1 MTAAPR
7 PELIRSIGRWALA
20 GLMINGVIGSAIFGM
35 PSLIAAKLGRAA
47 PWAWVM
53 AAVLIG
59 VVIACFA
66 EVASRFRDAG
76 GPYLYA
82 RATFGRFA
90 GIQTGWMAYLARLT
104 ASASVANLF
113 VIYLGEFWPG
123 FSGRAVGIAVLAILL
138 GSLALVNYRGVGLGS
153 GVSSVIAAAKLAGLG
168 LFVLVGLIWMTGHGA
183 AAAPAAPPGTGPWL
197 EALLILV
204 FAYGGFEAA
213 LMPLS
218 EAKNPERDAPVALFT
233 ALAVSALIYTL
244 VQLVVTWSLPD
255 AASQARPV
263 AAAASV
269 FLGPAGGALMALVA
283 LTSTFGYLA
292 GGMVNVPRLTFAMA
306 EQRDLPRPFGA
317 VHRVFRTPYI
327 SIMCYAGATLALAAS
342 GSFLRNLT
350 LSVVARLITYGLV
363 CAAVPVLRARDGT
376 PSAAAPARFRL
387 PAGTLIAAL
396 GVAGMVVMATQVS
409 RGEAIVMLIVIAL
422 ATVHWMAVRR
432 ER

>member
-376 PSAAAPARFRL
+376 PRAAAPARFRL